1 MNAPTSPVGG
11 RIRRSFRNVLRH
23 FVVLAAGLMM
33 VSVPSLAF
41 AQEVVDDD
49 PFDRPGFYMGL
60 SGVYQHNPFENRIED
75 LLEDEVPGGSVN
87 LSIDDSGGLSGL
99 VGYRVASFFAAE
111 LQYEW
116 VDEYDI
122 KGEIG
127 PFPNTKIYSIEGH
140 TLTANTKWI
149 VPFWRVQPYLLIG
162 VGFSSWDTDRGTAG
176 DLLNTLPDVD
186 IEDGTQTDFAG
197 RAGVGL
203 DVYVTENIVVNAQGQ
218 AVLSTLKKPDL
229 GDIDDLN
236 YVGFSAG
243 LQYRF

>member
-1 MNAPTSPVGG
+1 MNAHPSAVSG

-33 VSVPSLAF
+33 VSVPSFAF
-41 AQEVVDDD
+41 ADDD
-49 PFDRPGFYMGL
+49 PFDRPGPYVGL
-60 SGVYQHNPFENRIED
+60 SGMYQTNVFEGRVED
-75 LLEDEVPGGSVN
+75 LLQDEAGPVPISV
-87 LSIDDSGGLSGL
+87 SIEDSGGLGAL

-122 KGEIG
+122 KAGVG
-127 PFPNTKIYSIEGH
+127 PLSKASIYSITGH
-140 TLTANTKWI
+140 TLTGNTKFI
-149 VPFWRVQPYLLIG
+149 IPFWRIQPYLVVG
-162 VGFSSWDTDRGTAG
+162 VGFSTWDVDRGPRAAAIE
-176 DLLNTLPDVD
+176 LLDPDID
-186 IEDGTQTDFAG
+186 IKNGKQTDLAA
-197 RAGVGL
+197 RAGLGL
-203 DVYVTENIVVNAQGQ
+203 DLYVTENIVINAQGQ